1 MTTLPEQLRAEV
13 AQRIVTGR
21 PWPASSL
28 MIEASDEIER
38 LHALTEGDPT
48 SIYAET
54 ADLRAWKE
62 SAMSVLAE
70 WDRVHDALGRPGPL
84 GRSLALN
91 TLAEVERL
99 SAENERLR
107 EALRARDAPAD
118 PIEAE
123 QSALE
128 QGLAKLGADT
138 PWMASVLTVL
148 ALTDAYMDEWD
159 MVGTKGRAE
168 RRETLQKVIPP
179 LLAKA
184 ESALIG
190 SAAASLSETG
200 GEGT

>member
-1 MTTLPEQLRAEV
+1 MNKPKWHTEAD
-13 AQRIVTGR
+13 GWWFDR
-21 PWPASSL
+21 PSPWAAV
-28 MIEASDEIER
+28 M
-38 LHALTEGDPT
+38 
-48 SIYAET
+48 
-54 ADLRAWKE
+54 
-62 SAMSVLAE
+62 
-70 WDRVHDALGRPGPL
+70 DRVVGLTRHEAESFPPL
-84 GRSLALN
+84 
-91 TLAEVERL
+91 VEAR
-99 SAENERLR
+99 AENERLR